1 MSDQKLARSLW
12 IAQFFLGVS
21 SGLPLLLTGS
31 TLQAWMTDQK
41 VDLTLIGIFAFVK
54 TPYTLKFLWS
64 PLVDRFRIPR
74 LPRRK
79 GWIVCTQIGLF
90 FAILLLARADPLNSP
105 WWTAALAIAVSLC
118 SATQDIVIDAFR
130 IESFPGKS
138 LGLASAIH
146 TTGYR
151 VGMIIA
157 GAGAL
162 VLADILPWSGVYQ
175 IMAGMLALGIVGT
188 LLVPEKELSVSLPK
202 SLRESVIEPFRDF
215 FQQRGAL
222 VMLLFILLYKI
233 GDNMAANMNVTFI
246 LSQGYTKTEYAA
258 IAKGL
263 GMLATI
269 GGGILGGALLLRI
282 GIMKSLIGFG
292 VLQALSTAAFSALDG
307 TGHSEF
313 TLSWVMVFENLAS
326 GMGSAAYLAFMGSL
340 ISVRFTATQFALM
353 SSLMAV
359 SGSLFAMPTGFMAKN
374 MGWTGFY
381 VFCALIA
388 LPGLLMLPKIARF
401 RAQVDVQS

>member
-1 MSDQKLARSLW
+1 MSDQKLPRSLW
-12 IAQFFLGVS
+12 IAQFFLGIS

-79 GWIVCTQIGLF
+79 GWIVCTQIALF
-90 FAILLLARADPLNSP
+90 FAILLLAQADPLNSP
-105 WWTAALAIAVSLC
+105 WWTAALALAVSLC

-130 IESFPGKS
+130 IESFPGKF

-188 LLVPEKELSVSLPK
+188 LLVPEKEFAISLPK

-269 GGGILGGALLLRI
+269 VGGILGGALLLRI

-313 TLSWVMVFENLAS
+313 TLSWVMAFENLAS

-359 SGSLFAMPTGFMAKN
+359 SGSLFAMPTGFMAKH
-374 MGWTGFY
+374 MGWSGFY

-388 LPGLLMLPKIARF
+388 VPGLLMLPKIARF
-401 RAQVDVQS
+401 RAQVDAQS

>member
-1 MSDQKLARSLW
+1 MSEVVLSRKLW
-12 IAQFFLGVS
+12 IAQFFLGIS
-21 SGLPLLLTGS
+21 SGLPFLLTGS

-64 PLVDRFRIPR
+64 PLVDRFKLPR

-79 GWIVCTQIGLF
+79 GWIVCAQIALF
-90 FAILLLARADPLNSP
+90 LTILLLGQADPLNSP
-105 WWTAALAIAVSLC
+105 WWTAALALCVSLC

-130 IESFPGKS
+130 IESFPGKF

-151 VGMIIA
+151 VGMILA

-162 VLADILPWSGVYQ
+162 LLADHIPWSGVYQ
-175 IMAGMLALGIVGT
+175 IMAGMLVLGIIGT
-188 LLVPEKELSVSLPK
+188 MLVPERDLSIPLPK
-202 SLRESVIEPFRDF
+202 TLRESVIEPFRDF
-215 FQQRGAL
+215 FQQQGAWL
-222 VMLLFILLYKI
+222 MLLFILFYKI

-263 GMLATI
+263 GMIATI
-269 GGGILGGALLLRI
+269 LGGIVGGALLLRT
-282 GIMKSLIGFG
+282 GILKALLFFG

-307 TGHSEF
+307 TPHSQF

-326 GMGSAAYLAFMGSL
+326 GMGSSAYLAFMGSL
-340 ISVRFTATQFALM
+340 ISIRFTATQFALM

-359 SGSLFAMPTGFMAKN
+359 SGSLFAMPTGFMAKQ

-381 VFCALIA
+381 AFCAVIA
-388 LPGLLMLPKIARF
+388 LPGLLMLPRIARF
-401 RAQVDVQS
+401 HLKGSE